1 MAMVK
6 EVKGLIKIIT
16 RTMKTITIIMQT
28 NKKKNQEMIIQ
39 KSPDN
44 NQTTAIKEITNQV
57 NKKRENNKLSKEADR
72 SDNLVEQKRLN

>member
-1 MAMVK
+1 
-6 EVKGLIKIIT
+6 
-16 RTMKTITIIMQT
+16 MQT

-57 NKKRENNKLSKEADR
+57 NKKRENNKRSKEADR
-72 SDNLVEQKRLN
+72 SDNLVVQKKN